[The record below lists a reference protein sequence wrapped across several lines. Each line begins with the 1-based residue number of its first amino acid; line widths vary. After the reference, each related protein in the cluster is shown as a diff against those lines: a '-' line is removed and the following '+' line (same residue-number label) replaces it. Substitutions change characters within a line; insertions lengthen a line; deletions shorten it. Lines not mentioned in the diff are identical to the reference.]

1 MPFWRDFFLV
11 GKNCKLISSLF
22 KKGFFGGYEIQKFD
36 PYHRCMVYLPTFIMK
51 INHSCIGKYTMPMD
65 SVWVM
70 KNWEQILAAF
80 AAQRLLRC
88 PISLS
93 GDSAFGIS
101 PHFGETQIF
110 MENKSGWGF
119 HAFFCPL
126 KRKKTTKK
134 CPTNS
139 QQLRKSNSLMR
150 LKLHKIPGHLS
161 SANSFFFIGSE
172 FIYSTKIHQNGYNLH
187 RY

>member
-1 MPFWRDFFLV
+1 MLGAV
-11 GKNCKLISSLF
+11 LE
-22 KKGFFGGYEIQKFD
+22 GFFSRRQKLQVDLLTLQKRLFWGGYDEIQKID
-36 PYHRCMVYLPTFIMK
+36 PYHRCTVYLPTFIMK

-110 MENKSGWGF
+110 MENKIGVMVPRVF
-119 HAFFCPL
+119 LPVETEKNNKKVPNKFPTTEEIKQLNAFKTPQNFQVICHLPIAFF
-126 KRKKTTKK
+126 
-134 CPTNS
+134 S
-139 QQLRKSNSLMR
+139 
-150 LKLHKIPGHLS
+150 
-161 SANSFFFIGSE
+161 
-172 FIYSTKIHQNGYNLH
+172 
-187 RY
+187 